1 MPSFAE
7 TMTLMA
13 VFTDDDMGR
22 PWKWRVEG
30 PELEVRD
37 GYHRSLEAELA
48 QLASIESGV
57 AATEPITAMAEAQ
70 RALGRALGLV
80 AGQPEDL
87 LDLQPAPADWPLREV
102 MRHML
107 ETELSF
113 LANTRW
119 SVTRGEDQPVAMPKE
134 MRPKDQD
141 APGGGTISDLAA
153 RLVAARAT
161 TDAFISELQASD
173 LGRPSIWA
181 GYSVDVRFRLHRFA
195 SHLTE
200 HTIQVEKVL
209 RSAGRHPA
217 EARQMVRA
225 IWAARG
231 GHERQSPAGTLARLD
246 QEHTDRLE
254 SLRSVLLSGGRPQP

>member
-7 TMTLMA
+7 TMATMA
-13 VFTDDDMGR
+13 VYSDEDMGR
-22 PWKWRVEG
+22 PWRWRSEG
-30 PELEVRD
+30 LDLGVRD

-48 QLASIESGV
+48 QLASIQSGA
-57 AATEPITAMAEAQ
+57 AATEPIIAMAEAQ

-80 AGQPEDL
+80 AGQPEEL
-87 LDLQPAPADWPLREV
+87 LDHQPAPDDWPLREV

-113 LANTRW
+113 FANTRW
-119 SVTRGEDQPVAMPKE
+119 SVTYTDDQPVAMPRE
-134 MRPKDQD
+134 LRPKDDD
-141 APGGGTISDLAA
+141 APGDGTISDLAA

-161 TDAFISELQASD
+161 TDAFISGLQPAD
-173 LGRPSIWA
+173 LQRPSIWA

-200 HTIQVEKVL
+200 HTIQAEKVL
-209 RSAGRHPA
+209 RSAGRDPG

-231 GHERQSPAGTLARLD
+231 SHERQSPTGTLARLD
-246 QEHTDRLE
+246 QEHAARLE
-254 SLRSVLLSGGRPQP
+254 SFRS